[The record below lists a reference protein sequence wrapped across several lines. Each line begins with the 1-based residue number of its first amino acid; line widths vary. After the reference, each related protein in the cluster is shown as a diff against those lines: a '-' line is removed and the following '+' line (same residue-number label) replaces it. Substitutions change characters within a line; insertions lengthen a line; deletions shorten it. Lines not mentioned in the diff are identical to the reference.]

1 MHFDIQAHTHK
12 SPMTDAFE
20 DSPDTQRMTLLESAL
35 QREVWF
41 KAAVIAVPIGGLCI
55 LILLAVAA
63 ARMLRQDAVRQRRL
77 LELRRIYGYSY
88 SLRDSLLP
96 WSKVKDTTIV

>member
-1 MHFDIQAHTHK
+1 MA
-12 SPMTDAFE
+12 
-20 DSPDTQRMTLLESAL
+20 LLESAI

-55 LILLAVAA
+55 LALLVVAA
-63 ARMLRQDAVRQRRL
+63 AKMLRQDALRQKRL
-77 LELRRIYGYSY
+77 LELRRVYGY

-96 WSKVKDTTIV
+96 WSKEKDTTIV